1 MTPAIRLLEAS
12 GVAYSVH
19 EYERG
24 EELKDFGR
32 EAAESLGLPFDQ
44 VFKTLVV
51 DLDDGGGADGRGLA
65 VAVLPVSCLLSM
77 KLVAAAL
84 GAKRA
89 TMADQRAAER
99 SSGYV
104 VGGISPLGQKRVLP
118 TVLDESAELFD
129 EIYVSGGRRGVDIAV
144 TPADLI
150 ALLDAVVA
158 PITA

>member
-1 MTPAIRLLEAS
+1 MLLLESA
-12 GVAYSVH
+12 GVEFSIH

-24 EELKDFGR
+24 EDLKDFGR
-32 EAAESLGLPFDQ
+32 EAAEALDLPFDQ

-51 DLDDGGGADGRGLA
+51 SLDRDQADTGSGLA
-65 VAVLPVSCLLSM
+65 VAVLPVSCQLSM

-118 TVLDESAELFD
+118 TVVDESAELFD
-129 EIYVSGGRRGVDIAV
+129 TIYVSGGKRGMDIALH
-144 TPADLI
+144 PADLVG
-150 ALLDAVVA
+150 LLDAVVA

>member
-1 MTPAIRLLEAS
+1 
-12 GVAYSVH
+12 
-19 EYERG
+19 
-24 EELKDFGR
+24 
-32 EAAESLGLPFDQ
+32 
-44 VFKTLVV
+44 
-51 DLDDGGGADGRGLA
+51 
-65 VAVLPVSCLLSM
+65 M

-129 EIYVSGGRRGVDIAV
+129 EIYVSGGRRGLDIAV
-144 TPADLI
+144 APADLI
-150 ALLDAVVA
+150 GLLDAVVA